1 MIIEVLKINQLQ
13 TSNLKLQTSNLKP
26 QTNMLIQI
34 HPKNP
39 DKRKI
44 EQVVT
49 ILKKGGVIIYPTDT
63 VYSMACDL
71 HNRKA
76 VERMAQL
83 KGIKVEK
90 ANFSLICYDL
100 SHIADFTVQFSNN
113 IYKMMKR
120 ALPGSFTF
128 ILNANNSVPKL
139 FKSKKKTIGIRVP
152 DNNIARALVKQLGNP
167 LISTSVHDEDEI
179 LEYITD
185 PELIHEKYET
195 QVSLVIDGGYGKNEA
210 STIVDCT
217 GNEPE
222 IIRQGIGEI
231 YL

>member
-1 MIIEVLKINQLQ
+1 
-13 TSNLKLQTSNLKP
+13 
-26 QTNMLIQI
+26 MLISI
-34 HPKNP
+34 HPDNP

-44 EQVVT
+44 YQVIQ

-71 HNRKA
+71 TNRKA
-76 VERMAQL
+76 VERMAQI
-83 KGIKVEK
+83 KGIKLEK

-100 SHIADFTVQFSNN
+100 SHISDYTVQFGNN

-120 ALPGSFTF
+120 ALPGPYTF

-152 DNNIARALVKQLGNP
+152 NNNIARTIVQELGNP
-167 LISTSVHDEDEI
+167 LISTSVHDDDEI

-185 PELIHEKYET
+185 PELIHEKYAN
-195 QVSLVIDGGYGKNEA
+195 QIDLVIDGGYGQNEA

-222 IIRQGIGEI
+222 IIREGIGNI
-231 YL
+231 DII